1 MINCQNMKVP
11 FKYWILAVRPW
22 AFPASTMPVVVSVS
36 YVFYHQQSLMQID
49 WWYGL
54 LALIGVMFLH
64 AGGNLISDYYD
75 YKYGIDQKDSFGGER
90 LLVQEIFQP
99 STYLWYG
106 LTLVAIA
113 SAIGF
118 YLTYHTG
125 INLLW
130 IGLSGV
136 LGALFYYTLKA
147 RALGDLLIFILYGPM
162 VGLGT
167 AYVLTSQLMWE
178 VLLLNVPVAM
188 LVVNIL
194 HANNTRDIQRDSQA
208 HIKTQAMLLGIKG
221 SKIQYVV
228 LALGSYLMVILMNA
242 VGMIHPITL
251 ITLISVPM
259 AIRNIKLMLKTTAE
273 TPEVIKDLDAMSAQ
287 LVMTFS
293 MLFTILNVIAY
304 YL

>member
-1 MINCQNMKVP
+1 MKVP

-22 AFPASTMPVVVSVS
+22 AFPASTMPVVLTAS
-36 YVFYHQQSLMQID
+36 YVFYHQQNIMPIN

-75 YKYGIDQKDSFGGER
+75 YKNGIDLKDSFGGER
-90 LLVQEIFQP
+90 LLVKEIFQP

-106 LTLVAIA
+106 FTLVGIA

-118 YLTYHTG
+118 YLTYFTG
-125 INLLW
+125 TALLW
-130 IGLSGV
+130 IGLCGV
-136 LGALFYYTLKA
+136 LGAVFYYTLKA

-167 AYVLTSQLMWE
+167 AYVLSSQLMWE

-242 VGMIHPITL
+242 LGMIHPITL
-251 ITLISVPM
+251 ITLISLPI
-259 AIRNIKLMLKTTAE
+259 AIRNIKLMMKTTPE
-273 TPEVIKDLDAMSAQ
+273 TPEVIKDLDGMSAQ
-287 LVMTFS
+287 LVLMFS
-293 MLFTILNVIAY
+293 LLYAVLNIVAY
-304 YL
+304 FL